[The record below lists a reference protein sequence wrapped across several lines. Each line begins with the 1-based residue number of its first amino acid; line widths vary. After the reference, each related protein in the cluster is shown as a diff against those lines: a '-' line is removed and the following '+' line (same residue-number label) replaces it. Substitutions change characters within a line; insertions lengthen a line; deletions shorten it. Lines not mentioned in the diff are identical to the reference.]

1 MGKFMLLLLVW
12 DIVAL
17 FAIILRP
24 NFKYSSD
31 VISWLIAGIAVVCNN
46 NQLVIR
52 WIIAIMRYGK
62 ILSSKQ
68 FRSC

>member
-24 NFKYSSD
+24 NFQYSSD
-31 VISWLIAGIAVVCNN
+31 VISWLIAGIA
-46 NQLVIR
+46 LSVI
-52 WIIAIMRYGK
+52 III
-62 ILSSKQ
+62 S
-68 FRSC
+68 

>member
-12 DIVAL
+12 DIAAL

-31 VISWLIAGIAVVCNN
+31 VISWLIAGIA
-46 NQLVIR
+46 LPVI
-52 WIIAIMRYGK
+52 III
-62 ILSSKQ
+62 S
-68 FRSC
+68 

>member
-1 MGKFMLLLLVW
+1 MALIIIIGFIGCLLSGELIMGKFMLLLLVW

-31 VISWLIAGIAVVCNN
+31 VISWLIAGIA
-46 NQLVIR
+46 LPVI
-52 WIIAIMRYGK
+52 III
-62 ILSSKQ
+62 S
-68 FRSC
+68 

>member
-24 NFKYSSD
+24 NFKYSIALS
-31 VISWLIAGIAVVCNN
+31 VI
-46 NQLVIR
+46 
-52 WIIAIMRYGK
+52 II
-62 ILSSKQ
+62 S
-68 FRSC
+68 

>member
-31 VISWLIAGIAVVCNN
+31 VVSWLIAGIA
-46 NQLVIR
+46 LFVI
-52 WIIAIMRYGK
+52 III
-62 ILSSKQ
+62 S
-68 FRSC
+68 

>member
-24 NFKYSSD
+24 NFSSD
-31 VISWLIAGIAVVCNN
+31 VISWLIAGIA
-46 NQLVIR
+46 LSVI
-52 WIIAIMRYGK
+52 III
-62 ILSSKQ
+62 S
-68 FRSC
+68 

>member
-1 MGKFMLLLLVW
+1 MALIIIIGFIGCLLSGELIKLGKFMLLLLVW

-31 VISWLIAGIAVVCNN
+31 VISWLIAGIA
-46 NQLVIR
+46 LSVI
-52 WIIAIMRYGK
+52 III
-62 ILSSKQ
+62 S
-68 FRSC
+68 

>member
-1 MGKFMLLLLVW
+1 MGKFVLLLLVW

-31 VISWLIAGIAVVCNN
+31 VISWNSFVCNNN

-52 WIIAIMRYGK
+52 WINMFTTFVYQRINKVIAV
-62 ILSSKQ
+62 
-68 FRSC
+68 

>member
-17 FAIILRP
+17 FAIILHP

-31 VISWLIAGIAVVCNN
+31 VISWLIAGIA
-46 NQLVIR
+46 LSVIIME
-52 WIIAIMRYGK
+52 IIY
-62 ILSSKQ
+62 L
-68 FRSC
+68 

>member
-31 VISWLIAGIAVVCNN
+31 VISWLIAGIVVCNNN

-52 WIIAIMRYGK
+52 WINMFTTFVYQRINKVIAV
-62 ILSSKQ
+62 
-68 FRSC
+68 